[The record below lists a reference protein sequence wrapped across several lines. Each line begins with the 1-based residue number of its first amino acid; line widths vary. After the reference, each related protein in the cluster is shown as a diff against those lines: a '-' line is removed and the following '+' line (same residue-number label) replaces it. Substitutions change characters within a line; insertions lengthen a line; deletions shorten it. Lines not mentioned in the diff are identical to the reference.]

1 MFQDRKRMTASTF
14 VCEKISPISVLG
26 CLGGEIM
33 PSAAKPTENMSKHLT
48 KKERE
53 AREQAEEGVLPD
65 RGREAKLKK
74 PAIVSSNKRANA
86 YWNQILKQ
94 MQGLALLDDLDAT
107 VFAGYCSML
116 ARRDQTVLL
125 IGQLMDRLGVQ
136 GAVEDGTKRRKKDT
150 SLSDTEWE
158 NSAMGTPIMTPDE
171 LVEAAAKLD
180 ALTGKLQAL
189 ERNILQYAEK
199 LGLTPS
205 GRVRLA
211 QKRAQAAEAGPD
223 DDLFGD

>member
-1 MFQDRKRMTASTF
+1 MPAAVKAS
-14 VCEKISPISVLG
+14 
-26 CLGGEIM
+26 
-33 PSAAKPTENMSKHLT
+33 ENMSKHLT
-48 KKERE
+48 KAERE
-53 AREQAEEGVLPD
+53 VREQAEAAVLPD
-65 RGREAKLKK
+65 RGRAAKLKK
-74 PAIVSSNKRANA
+74 PAIVSSSKRANA

-94 MQGLALLDDLDAT
+94 MEGLALLDDLDAT
-107 VFAGYCSML
+107 VLAGYCSML
-116 ARRDQTVLL
+116 ARRDQTTLL

-136 GAVEDGTKRRKKDT
+136 GAVEDGTRRRRKDT
-150 SLSDTEWE
+150 ALSDRERE
-158 NSAMGTPIMTPDE
+158 DSAKAAPVLTPDE

-211 QKRAQAAEAGPD
+211 QKRAQAAAEEPD
-223 DDLFGD
+223 GDLFGD

>member
-1 MFQDRKRMTASTF
+1 MPTA
-14 VCEKISPISVLG
+14 
-26 CLGGEIM
+26 
-33 PSAAKPTENMSKHLT
+33 ARPTENMSKHLT
-48 KKERE
+48 RAERE
-53 AREQAEEGVLPD
+53 AREQAEAAVLPD
-65 RGREAKLKK
+65 RGREARLKK

-94 MQGLALLDDLDAT
+94 MEGLVLLDDLDST
-107 VFAGYCSML
+107 VLAGYCSML
-116 ARRDQTVLL
+116 ARRDQTTLL
-125 IGQLMDRLGVQ
+125 IGQLMDQLGVQ
-136 GAVEDGTKRRKKDT
+136 GAVEDGAKRRKKDAD
-150 SLSDTEWE
+150 LSDREWE
-158 NSAMGTPIMTPDE
+158 GSAKAVPAMSPDE

-211 QKRAQAAEAGPD
+211 QKRAQAAAEEPD
-223 DDLFGD
+223 GDLFGD

>member
-1 MFQDRKRMTASTF
+1 
-14 VCEKISPISVLG
+14 
-26 CLGGEIM
+26 M
-33 PSAAKPTENMSKHLT
+33 PAAVKSAENISKHLT
-48 KKERE
+48 KAERQI
-53 AREQAEEGVLPD
+53 REQAEAEVLPD
-65 RGREAKLKK
+65 RGRAPRVKK
-74 PAIVSSNKRANA
+74 PAIVSASKRANA

-94 MQGLALLDDLDAT
+94 MEGLALLDDLDST
-107 VFAGYCSML
+107 VLAGYCSML
-116 ARRDQTVLL
+116 ARRDQTTLL

-136 GAVEDGTKRRKKDT
+136 GAVEDGAKRRKKDAA
-150 SLSDTEWE
+150 LSDREWE
-158 NSAMGTPIMTPDE
+158 DSAKSKPVLMPDE

-211 QKRAQAAEAGPD
+211 QKRAQAAAEEPD
-223 DDLFGD
+223 GDLFGD

>member
-1 MFQDRKRMTASTF
+1 MPAAVKAS
-14 VCEKISPISVLG
+14 
-26 CLGGEIM
+26 
-33 PSAAKPTENMSKHLT
+33 ENMSKHLT
-48 KKERE
+48 KAERE
-53 AREQAEEGVLPD
+53 VREQAEAAVLPD
-65 RGREAKLKK
+65 RGRAAKLKK
-74 PAIVSSNKRANA
+74 PVIVSSSKRANA

-94 MQGLALLDDLDAT
+94 MEGLALLDDLDAT
-107 VFAGYCSML
+107 VLAGYCSML
-116 ARRDQTVLL
+116 ARRDQTTLL

-136 GAVEDGTKRRKKDT
+136 GAVEDGTRRRRKDAA
-150 SLSDTEWE
+150 LSDREWE
-158 NSAMGTPIMTPDE
+158 DSAKAAPVLTPDA

-211 QKRAQAAEAGPD
+211 QKRAQAAAEEPD
-223 DDLFGD
+223 GDLFGD

>member
-1 MFQDRKRMTASTF
+1 MPAAVKAS
-14 VCEKISPISVLG
+14 
-26 CLGGEIM
+26 
-33 PSAAKPTENMSKHLT
+33 ENMSKHLT
-48 KKERE
+48 KAERE
-53 AREQAEEGVLPD
+53 VREQAEAAVLPD
-65 RGREAKLKK
+65 RGRAAKLKK
-74 PAIVSSNKRANA
+74 PAIVSSSKRANA

-94 MQGLALLDDLDAT
+94 MEGLALLDDLDAT
-107 VFAGYCSML
+107 VLAGYCSML
-116 ARRDQTVLL
+116 ARRDQTTLL

-136 GAVEDGTKRRKKDT
+136 GAGEDGTRRRRKDAA
-150 SLSDTEWE
+150 LSDQEWE
-158 NSAMGTPIMTPDE
+158 DSAKAAPVLTPDA

-211 QKRAQAAEAGPD
+211 QKRAQTSAEEPD
-223 DDLFGD
+223 GDLFGD